1 MNFWRHY
8 DQHAAIMI
16 YIHAELFVA
25 REAPRSLSEAVGVA
39 ARNPIGTASEAAIF
53 GRYEVLKV
61 TSGFLLQ
68 NSTCI
73 QFFSV

>member
-16 YIHAELFVA
+16 YIHAELFIALEA
-25 REAPRSLSEAVGVA
+25 RWSLSEAVGVA
-39 ARNPIGTASEAAIF
+39 ARNPIGTASEATICD
-53 GRYEVLKV
+53 RYEVLKV
-61 TSGFLLQ
+61 TSGLLVQ

-73 QFFSV
+73 EFFSV